1 MTNGLHFRLQFHAQC
16 SLFQRAHASL
26 EATTHGSLPHQL
38 LETTDVFY
46 RKMRFGQ

>member
-1 MTNGLHFRLQFHAQC
+1 MWQLLHQHSVQVQ
-16 SLFQRAHASL
+16 SDQRAHASL